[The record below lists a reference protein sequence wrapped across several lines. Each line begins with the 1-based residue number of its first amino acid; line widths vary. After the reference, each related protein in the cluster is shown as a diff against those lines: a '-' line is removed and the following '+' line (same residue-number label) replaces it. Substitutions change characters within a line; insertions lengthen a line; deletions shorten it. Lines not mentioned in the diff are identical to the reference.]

1 MASGWYPHL
10 PVSGAGCSGVYWL
23 TPSGSIAGPRPTG
36 SVGCPWVSGLRG
48 RSSVCSDIASSQ
60 QGLDVGGVV
69 GPGSSL
75 LFMHML
81 VVADVSLLFSFIFSA
96 SVEADSQ
103 CLFLLTF
110 SPASHSYLFF
120 LFCPSIFSV
129 VAVITQNLKKSS

>member
-1 MASGWYPHL
+1 M
-10 PVSGAGCSGVYWL
+10 
-23 TPSGSIAGPRPTG
+23 
-36 SVGCPWVSGLRG
+36 
-48 RSSVCSDIASSQ
+48 
-60 QGLDVGGVV
+60 

-129 VAVITQNLKKSS
+129 VAVITQNLKKNPHKVLIKYDYRVDHYSRCLNTALVKVNLFGMFWP

>member
-1 MASGWYPHL
+1 M
-10 PVSGAGCSGVYWL
+10 
-23 TPSGSIAGPRPTG
+23 
-36 SVGCPWVSGLRG
+36 
-48 RSSVCSDIASSQ
+48 
-60 QGLDVGGVV
+60 

-120 LFCPSIFSV
+120 LFCPSICCGCNNPKF
-129 VAVITQNLKKSS
+129 KKILIKF